1 MVVFKT
7 GFYFYS
13 CGSDVDGSA
22 VLCSAA
28 GRACFESAFPV
39 LHSGIFWTDC
49 CADSDYCEVS
59 YHFTFA
65 LLYRYFAVPVFSCGV
80 GCCCILDGLVLW
92 FCSGGRLYYDGWRGF
107 SALLGYCMFM
117 IIAFIK

>member
-1 MVVFKT
+1 LFIFLVFAFSVLFKT

-28 GRACFESAFPV
+28 GWSCFESAFPV
-39 LHSGIFWTDC
+39 LHPGIFRTDC

-59 YHFTFA
+59 FRFIFLRSYYFCGFGVSA
-65 LLYRYFAVPVFSCGV
+65 FLLMLVAVVYMMV
-80 GCCCILDGLVLW
+80 W
-92 FCSGGRLYYDGWRGF
+92 FCRFVLVS
-107 SALLGYCMFM
+107 
-117 IIAFIK
+117 